1 MNDLANALRGHD
13 TTDLSDEALQP
24 IRFITSRLEGFS
36 LFFNALDEEDRNYL
50 FGKYGVELQQTAEL
64 VVSYALTVQQSRG
77 DETIAEELA
86 RLPAFATT
94 NTSTTAST
102 TTEPT
107 NGSVQVLDGDMSTL
121 LTVNDVAGLA
131 GGVGL
136 STKQI
141 DMRAMA
147 ENVDP
152 TQVEHMISFDSL
164 SFVAA
169 DRTQGLTLTTIKF
182 DSEEEADSHMALLA
196 LEASTMQDFADTIGD
211 ESGSL

>member
-1 MNDLANALRGHD
+1 M
-13 TTDLSDEALQP
+13 T
-24 IRFITSRLEGFS
+24 I
-36 LFFNALDEEDRNYL
+36 
-50 FGKYGVELQQTAEL
+50 
-64 VVSYALTVQQSRG
+64 QQSRG
-77 DETIAEELA
+77 DQTIAEELA

-107 NGSVQVLDGDMSTL
+107 NGSVQVPDGDISTL

-131 GGVGL
+131 GSVGL

-152 TQVEHMISFDSL
+152 TPVEHMISFDSL

-182 DSEEEADSHMALLA
+182 DSEEADNHMALLA

-211 ESGSL
+211 ESGSLEVNEGGFGSIVVFKKGVWVIQLHTAQRSGVNPLLDLAGVEAASRLIADQL

>member
-1 MNDLANALRGHD
+1 M
-13 TTDLSDEALQP
+13 T
-24 IRFITSRLEGFS
+24 I
-36 LFFNALDEEDRNYL
+36 
-50 FGKYGVELQQTAEL
+50 
-64 VVSYALTVQQSRG
+64 QQSRG

-86 RLPAFATT
+86 RLPAFAIATT

-107 NGSVQVLDGDMSTL
+107 NGSVQVPDGDISTL

-141 DMRAMA
+141 NMRAMA

-152 TQVEHMISFDSL
+152 TPVDHMISFDSL

-169 DRTQGLTLTTIKF
+169 E
-182 DSEEEADSHMALLA
+182 DSGADLDHYQVRL
-196 LEASTMQDFADTIGD
+196 
-211 ESGSL
+211 

>member
-1 MNDLANALRGHD
+1 M
-13 TTDLSDEALQP
+13 T
-24 IRFITSRLEGFS
+24 I
-36 LFFNALDEEDRNYL
+36 
-50 FGKYGVELQQTAEL
+50 
-64 VVSYALTVQQSRG
+64 QQSRG

-107 NGSVQVLDGDMSTL
+107 NGSVQVPDGDISTL

-131 GGVGL
+131 GSVGL

-152 TQVEHMISFDSL
+152 TPVEHMISFDSL

-182 DSEEEADSHMALLA
+182 DSEEADNHMALLA

-211 ESGSL
+211 ESGSLEVNEGGFGSIVVFKKGVWVIQLHTAQRSGVNPLLDLAGVEAASRLIADQL

>member
-1 MNDLANALRGHD
+1 M
-13 TTDLSDEALQP
+13 T
-24 IRFITSRLEGFS
+24 I
-36 LFFNALDEEDRNYL
+36 
-50 FGKYGVELQQTAEL
+50 
-64 VVSYALTVQQSRG
+64 QQSRG
-77 DETIAEELA
+77 DQTIAEELA

-107 NGSVQVLDGDMSTL
+107 NGSVQVPDGDISTL

-141 DMRAMA
+141 NMRAMA

-152 TQVEHMISFDSL
+152 TPVEHMISFDSL

-182 DSEEEADSHMALLA
+182 DSEEADNHMALLA

-211 ESGSL
+211 ESGSLEVNEGGFGSIVVFKKGVWVIQLHTAQRSGVNPLLDLAGVEAASRLIADQL

>member
-1 MNDLANALRGHD
+1 M
-13 TTDLSDEALQP
+13 T
-24 IRFITSRLEGFS
+24 I
-36 LFFNALDEEDRNYL
+36 
-50 FGKYGVELQQTAEL
+50 
-64 VVSYALTVQQSRG
+64 QQSRG

-86 RLPAFATT
+86 RLPAFAIATT
-94 NTSTTAST
+94 NTSTTASTTAST

-107 NGSVQVLDGDMSTL
+107 NGSVQVPDGDISTL

-131 GGVGL
+131 GSVGL

-152 TQVEHMISFDSL
+152 TPVEHMISFDSL

-169 DRTQGLTLTTIKF
+169 E
-182 DSEEEADSHMALLA
+182 DSGADLDHYQVRL
-196 LEASTMQDFADTIGD
+196 
-211 ESGSL
+211 

>member
-1 MNDLANALRGHD
+1 
-13 TTDLSDEALQP
+13 
-24 IRFITSRLEGFS
+24 
-36 LFFNALDEEDRNYL
+36 
-50 FGKYGVELQQTAEL
+50 
-64 VVSYALTVQQSRG
+64 LTIQQSRG

-86 RLPAFATT
+86 RLPAFAIATT

-107 NGSVQVLDGDMSTL
+107 NGSVQVPDGDISTL

-131 GGVGL
+131 GSVGL

-152 TQVEHMISFDSL
+152 TPVEHMISFDSL

-182 DSEEEADSHMALLA
+182 DSEEADNHMALLA

-211 ESGSL
+211 ESGSLEVNEGGFGSIVVFKKGVWVIQLHTAQRSGVNPLLDLAGVEAASRLIADQL

>member
-1 MNDLANALRGHD
+1 M
-13 TTDLSDEALQP
+13 T
-24 IRFITSRLEGFS
+24 I
-36 LFFNALDEEDRNYL
+36 
-50 FGKYGVELQQTAEL
+50 
-64 VVSYALTVQQSRG
+64 QQSRG

-86 RLPAFATT
+86 RLPAFAIATT

-107 NGSVQVLDGDMSTL
+107 NGSVQVPDGDISTL

-131 GGVGL
+131 GSVGL

-152 TQVEHMISFDSL
+152 TPVEHMISFDSL

-182 DSEEEADSHMALLA
+182 DSEEADNHMALLA

-211 ESGSL
+211 ESGSLEVNEGGFGSIVVFKKGVWVIQLHTAQRSGVNPLLDLAGVEAASRLIADQL

>member
-1 MNDLANALRGHD
+1 M
-13 TTDLSDEALQP
+13 
-24 IRFITSRLEGFS
+24 
-36 LFFNALDEEDRNYL
+36 
-50 FGKYGVELQQTAEL
+50 
-64 VVSYALTVQQSRG
+64 TVQQSRG

-86 RLPAFATT
+86 RLPAFAIATT

-107 NGSVQVLDGDMSTL
+107 NGSVQVPDGDISTL

-152 TQVEHMISFDSL
+152 TPVEHMISFDSL

-182 DSEEEADSHMALLA
+182 DSEEADNHMALLA

-211 ESGSL
+211 ESGSLEVNEGGFGSIVVFKKGVWVIQLHTAQRSGVNPLLDLAGVEAAARLIADQL

>member
-1 MNDLANALRGHD
+1 
-13 TTDLSDEALQP
+13 
-24 IRFITSRLEGFS
+24 
-36 LFFNALDEEDRNYL
+36 
-50 FGKYGVELQQTAEL
+50 
-64 VVSYALTVQQSRG
+64 LTIQQSRG
-77 DETIAEELA
+77 DQTIAEELA

-107 NGSVQVLDGDMSTL
+107 NGSVQVPDGDISTL

-141 DMRAMA
+141 NMRAMA

-152 TQVEHMISFDSL
+152 TPVEHMISFDSL

-169 DRTQGLTLTTIKF
+169 E
-182 DSEEEADSHMALLA
+182 DSGADLDHYQVRL
-196 LEASTMQDFADTIGD
+196 
-211 ESGSL
+211 

>member
-1 MNDLANALRGHD
+1 
-13 TTDLSDEALQP
+13 
-24 IRFITSRLEGFS
+24 
-36 LFFNALDEEDRNYL
+36 
-50 FGKYGVELQQTAEL
+50 
-64 VVSYALTVQQSRG
+64 LTIQQSRG
-77 DETIAEELA
+77 DQTIAEELA

-107 NGSVQVLDGDMSTL
+107 NGSVQVPDGDISTL

-131 GGVGL
+131 GSVGL

-152 TQVEHMISFDSL
+152 TPVEHMISFDSL

-182 DSEEEADSHMALLA
+182 DSEEADNHMALLA

-211 ESGSL
+211 ESGSLEVNEGGFGSIVVFKKGVWVIQLHTAQRSGVNPLLDLAGVEAASRLIADQL